1 MTDKDATQ
9 KASKES
15 VRPLEGRRVLVV
27 EDDSDTRQRLKF
39 ILEQNGADVVSTES
53 VPAALEQIRIAPP
66 RSDPRRH
73 RHA

>member
-27 EDDSDTRQRLKF
+27 EDDSDTRHRLKF
-39 ILEQNGADVVSTES
+39 ILGLTLYLRN
-53 VPAALEQIRIAPP
+53 LFRL
-66 RSDPRRH
+66 R
-73 RHA
+73 